1 MVLHP
6 KDLLRGSRGM
16 PDVLS
21 NDSASLSVDYIPY
34 DSLNSRATL
43 RICFDG
49 WRTSAS
55 PPCKPSLNRP
65 PKVPGTTETHQ
76 NNGCTAKVHSIMLIW
91 SRMF

>member
-55 PPCKPSLNRP
+55 PPLQALLKSP
-65 PKVPGTTETHQ
+65 PQGPWD
-76 NNGCTAKVHSIMLIW
+76 N
-91 SRMF
+91 